1 MPEGDTIYR
10 AARTMQTAI
19 GGQLVTNFETALAQL
34 ARVDDQQPI
43 AGRTIES
50 VEPEGKHLLIHF
62 SGDLH
67 LRTHMRMNGS
77 WHLYRP
83 GERWRKPRR
92 EMRVV
97 IETSPWVAVGFNIP
111 VAEFHDGRSL
121 ARQEDLSKIG
131 PDFLGETFDV
141 SEALQRMKAR
151 GDRGIGEVLLNQRVA
166 AGVGN
171 EYKSEVLF
179 IAGVD
184 PARPVVTL
192 TDEQLVTILETSRK
206 LMLANVR
213 MRTAARVTTGSL
225 DRQKRT
231 FVYGRG
237 GQPCRRC
244 GTRIEYGKQGKDARG
259 TYWCP
264 KCQT

>member
-10 AARTMQTAI
+10 AARTMQVAL
-19 GGQLVTNFETALAQL
+19 GGQLVTRFETALAPL
-34 ARVDDQQPI
+34 ARVDDQQPL
-43 AGRTIES
+43 AGRTIEQ
-50 VEPEGKHLLIHF
+50 VRPEGKHLLIDF

-92 EMRVV
+92 DMRIV
-97 IETSPWVAVGFNIP
+97 IETEPWVAVGFNIP
-111 VAEFHDGRSL
+111 VAEFHDARSL
-121 ARQEDLSKIG
+121 KRQEDLARIG
-131 PDFLGETFDV
+131 PDFLADEFDMT
-141 SEALQRMKAR
+141 EAMRRFRERADAIV
-151 GDRGIGEVLLNQRVA
+151 GDVLLNQRVV

-179 IAGVD
+179 ITGIHPRRLVGE
-184 PARPVVTL
+184 L
-192 TDEQLVTILETSRK
+192 SDEQIEAVLKTSRR
-206 LMLANVR
+206 LMLANVK

-244 GTRIEYGKQGKDARG
+244 GEAVEFERMGKDARG
-259 TYWCP
+259 TYWCAR
-264 KCQT
+264 CQK

>member
-1 MPEGDTIYR
+1 MHEALSG
-10 AARTMQTAI
+10 QT
-19 GGQLVTNFETALAQL
+19 VVHFETVYPQL
-34 ARVDDQQPI
+34 ARVDDQTPI
-43 AGRTIES
+43 AGRT
-50 VEPEGKHLLIHF
+50 VELVTSEGKHLLIRF
-62 SGDLH
+62 SGDLT

-92 EMRVV
+92 DMRIV
-97 IETSPWVAVGFNIP
+97 IATDPWVAVGFNVP
-111 VAEFHDGRSL
+111 VAELHDVRSL
-121 ARQEDLSKIG
+121 ARQEDLAKIG
-131 PDFLGETFDV
+131 PDFLAESFDFG
-141 SEALQRMKAR
+141 EALRRMR
-151 GDRGIGEVLLNQRVA
+151 ERPDRSIGEVLLNQRVA

-179 IAGVD
+179 LSAID
-184 PARPVVTL
+184 PVRRIDQL
-192 TDEQLVTILETSRK
+192 TDEQLLTALKHARR

-231 FVYGRG
+231 FVYGRA

-244 GTRIEYGKQGKDARG
+244 GTRVAFGRQGFDARV

-264 KCQT
+264 KCQQ